1 MPAANPSADRQPSD
15 QVALEAILS
24 ELNCRLDP
32 AARRRPNVGVLD
44 CVPRVRC
51 ADGFSVSV
59 QAGRVNYCA
68 PRDDDGPWYD
78 VELGFPSER
87 VEALIPF
94 AEEEDRPTKTVY
106 GWVPLTLVAEVILA
120 HGGFAQTEA
129 A

>member
-1 MPAANPSADRQPSD
+1 MPAATPSAEHAHPDATA
-15 QVALEAILS
+15 VEAVLA
-24 ELNCRLDP
+24 ELNRRLDP
-32 AARRRPNVGVLD
+32 IGRRRPGFDILD
-44 CVPRVRC
+44 CVPRIRC

-59 QAGRVNYCA
+59 QAGRGNYCA

-78 VELGFPSER
+78 VELGFPSDR